1 MLRCEPALRAE
12 RICDK
17 LEQTIGIKDDSTL
30 EGLINQKAAFH

>member
-17 LEQTIGIKDDSTL
+17 LEQIGIKDDSTL
-30 EGLINQKAAFH
+30 ESLINQKAAFY